1 MRARPRLVGPD
12 DVILVPEDATGARR
26 MLALLTLVV
35 FFAVCIGTLVVDI
48 VWPAPRP
55 IAIGAELERERALE
69 ANARF
74 LDGSLATHTERE
86 MRMSS
91 RVRRTVASPY
101 ALWLYQQLGYT
112 HGEIVSGRD
121 GWLFSRG
128 RTAASFRD
136 EGLRSHLDNALGLL
150 AALSRRVEDAGS
162 RLVVLPIPRKEF
174 VAQEFLPTGLDVKP
188 WVEAYVVDGLRERGV
203 EVVDLAQAWKDRA
216 PAELYHVAGSH
227 WTSEAEWLSAQ
238 AVARV
243 LGREVDAD
251 QRSTELVVQPV
262 APPEWDLLTM
272 AGVDVEQARAAVN
285 TGGLPLHQV
294 LERGT
299 ATRAMSENTIGKA
312 QIAVVGTSFTAERA
326 FWRLLSHVIDE
337 QIARA
342 SELGGEPSRSLV
354 TLLSA
359 RDGVPPPIVV
369 FELPIHLAFVGAP
382 FPGLDALT
390 SRLPTPPLVELA
402 ELRQPPGLKQ
412 AQSRLS
418 PARTLV
424 ALWPAEIL
432 AHDGWGDVLL
442 RLRRT
447 ASDAALRM
455 HLRVG
460 SQWRSYTW
468 RAGESELCLPVVG
481 ADTLNAPEM
490 HLFASAV
497 SGNAALDLAGADL
510 VARGTRVGDEI
521 AQVVAKDSAGV
532 WRAPLT
538 SNAAGG
544 DALVLRVVQPEAEAG
559 AVRARLV
566 ARRADEIVFSREFRV
581 RTGETLAVLELPEAA
596 RAPDVELAVECD
608 ERRIVVK
615 SGFALRNA
623 PQ

>member
-26 MLALLTLVV
+26 VLALLTLLV
-35 FFAVCIGTLVVDI
+35 FLGVCVGTLVIDVA
-48 VWPAPRP
+48 WPAPRA

-74 LDGSLATHTERE
+74 RDGSLAAHTERG
-86 MRMSS
+86 MRMTS

-112 HGEIVSGRD
+112 HGEIVPGKE

-128 RTAASFRD
+128 RTAAGFRD
-136 EGLRSHLDNALGLL
+136 EGLRSHLDTALGLL
-150 AALSRRVEDAGS
+150 AALSRRLEDAGS
-162 RLVVLPIPRKEF
+162 RLVVLPIPRKEL
-174 VAQEFLPTGLDVKP
+174 VAQEFLPTGLDIKP
-188 WVEAYVVDGLRERGV
+188 WVEGFVVEGLRARGV
-203 EVVDLAQAWKDRA
+203 DVVDLAQAWKDRA

-238 AVARV
+238 AVARAI
-243 LGREVDAD
+243 GREVDVD

-272 AGVDVEQARAAVN
+272 AGVDVEQARAAAN
-285 TGGLPLHQV
+285 TGELPLHQV
-294 LERGT
+294 LRRGT
-299 ATRAMSENTIGKA
+299 ATRAMTKNPIAQA
-312 QIAVVGTSFTAERA
+312 QIAVVGTSFTAERG

-359 RDGVPPPIVV
+359 RDGVPPPVVV
-369 FELPIHLAFVGAP
+369 FELPIHMLFVGAP

-390 SRLPTPPLVELA
+390 SQLPAPPHVELA

-418 PARTLV
+418 AARTLV

-447 ASDAALRM
+447 ANDAALQV
-455 HLRVG
+455 HLRLG
-460 SQWRSYTW
+460 RHWRSYTW
-468 RAGESELCLPVVG
+468 RSGESELYLPVVG
-481 ADTLNAPEM
+481 ADTLSAPEM
-490 HLFASAV
+490 NLFASAV
-497 SGNAALDLAGADL
+497 TGSAALDLAGADL

-521 AQVVAKDSAGV
+521 AQVVAKESAGV
-532 WRAPLT
+532 WRAPLKST
-538 SNAAGG
+538 SADR
-544 DALVLRVVQPEAEAG
+544 DALVLRVVQPDAEAG

-566 ARRADEIVFSREFRV
+566 ARRAGEVVFSREFRV

-596 RAPDVELAVECD
+596 RAADAELAVECD
-608 ERRIVVK
+608 ERLIVVK
-615 SGFALRNA
+615 SGFALRRA
-623 PQ
+623 RD